1 MRSVVNP
8 KVHSSC
14 GKCRILFRYFYVH
27 GGGLIFLAD
36 LILSFYL
43 SKLLDKYKNKFF
55 LALSILPSLSLFI
68 LAKYINFF
76 PASLFN
82 PSALKLILPIGI
94 SFFTLKIISCHVEI
108 YRGNIQAPSL
118 CDYVLYVSLF
128 TQILSGPIMRVNDF
142 LPQLSNPKFN
152 PEQARAGAFM
162 IIMGLFKKLLIANM
176 AMPFVDKVH
185 ENISGVPALALWMAA
200 FLYAMELY
208 ADFSGYSDISNG
220 IMKIM
225 GIDVPANFN
234 APYFSSGFR
243 DFWGRWHI
251 SLSSWLRDY
260 VYIPLGGSR
269 CSELRRFVNVMITFI
284 VSGLW
289 HGTGLNFL
297 LWGISH
303 GLLVYLSTKIKLLR
317 SQLITFLLVMF
328 LWIPFRAENISSFA
342 NYLVRMFRDFNI
354 SFGAINSSLRLFVLN
369 STSINYAL
377 SLFTGIFVLILHD
390 FFAKREKDY
399 GAVFT
404 FLFVSLTILFGRL
417 GASAFIYAGF

>member
-1 MRSVVNP
+1 
-8 KVHSSC
+8 
-14 GKCRILFRYFYVH
+14 
-27 GGGLIFLAD
+27 
-36 LILSFYL
+36 
-43 SKLLDKYKNKFF
+43 
-55 LALSILPSLSLFI
+55 
-68 LAKYINFF
+68 
-76 PASLFN
+76 
-82 PSALKLILPIGI
+82 
-94 SFFTLKIISCHVEI
+94 
-108 YRGNIQAPSL
+108 
-118 CDYVLYVSLF
+118 
-128 TQILSGPIMRVNDF
+128 MRVNDF
-142 LPQLSNPKFN
+142 IPQLSTAKFDG
-152 PEQARAGAFM
+152 EQARDGAFM

-200 FLYAMELY
+200 FLYAVELY

-220 IMKIM
+220 IMKIL
-225 GIDVPANFN
+225 GINVPANFN

-269 CSELRRFVNVMITFI
+269 CSEFRRFVNVMITFI
-284 VSGLW
+284 VSGIW

-297 LWGISH
+297 FWGVSH
-303 GLLVYLSTKIKLLR
+303 GLLVYLSPKIKFLR
-317 SQLITFLLVMF
+317 SQIITFLLVMF
-328 LWIPFRAENISSFA
+328 LWIPFRAVNMTSTL

-354 SFGAINSSLRLFVLN
+354 SFGTVNSSLRLFVLN